1 MNNYEEQDRIEKEE
15 VYSYYNKFF
24 ELIRHYAKEHY
35 RQDVVDLYLKED
47 DTLTPEQES
56 KIREYWSKYVEDFD
70 INFHKFYV
78 NRNGTF
84 DVRYIPDDVYVN
96 IIDPYFNNREL
107 EAASSDKNYLDT
119 RLKGF
124 RLPKT
129 YVHLING
136 IFLDKNYNILTKEEA
151 VKILI
156 NKTFVAKPSILSF
169 GGQNVSFFKK
179 AKKSE
184 IEEYLNN
191 LELDNMIFQEKIV
204 QSETMAYLH
213 EKSLNTLRIMTLII
227 NDKVYALKPII
238 RVVTGDN
245 SVGTE
250 GVNELFIGVKDDGT
264 LNDYGF
270 DIFGERITE
279 GVDGKLFKNVKIKQ
293 LDESIEICKKAAL
306 RFPHFRLISW
316 DIAINKKNEPVIIEA
331 NLNMGNVD
339 IMQPSV
345 GPVFGDL
352 TETVLDEVF
361 FNKKEKRPYFNV
373 DVYM

>member
-1 MNNYEEQDRIEKEE
+1 
-15 VYSYYNKFF
+15 
-24 ELIRHYAKEHY
+24 
-35 RQDVVDLYLKED
+35 
-47 DTLTPEQES
+47 
-56 KIREYWSKYVEDFD
+56 
-70 INFHKFYV
+70 
-78 NRNGTF
+78 
-84 DVRYIPDDVYVN
+84 
-96 IIDPYFNNREL
+96 
-107 EAASSDKNYLDT
+107 
-119 RLKGF
+119 
-124 RLPKT
+124 
-129 YVHLING
+129 
-136 IFLDKNYNILTKEEA
+136 
-151 VKILI
+151 
-156 NKTFVAKPSILSF
+156 
-169 GGQNVSFFKK
+169 
-179 AKKSE
+179 
-184 IEEYLNN
+184 
-191 LELDNMIFQEKIV
+191 MIFQEKIV
-204 QSETMAYLH
+204 QSDTMAYLH

-238 RVVTGDN
+238 RVVTGEH
-245 SVGTE
+245 SLGTE
-250 GVNELFIGVKDDGT
+250 GANELFIGVKDDGT

-279 GVDGKLFKNVKIKQ
+279 GVDGKLFKNVKIEQ